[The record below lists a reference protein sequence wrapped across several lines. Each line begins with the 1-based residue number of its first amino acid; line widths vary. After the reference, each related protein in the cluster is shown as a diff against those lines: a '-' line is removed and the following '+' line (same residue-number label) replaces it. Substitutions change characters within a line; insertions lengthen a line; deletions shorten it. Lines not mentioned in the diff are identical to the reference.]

1 MAKISQLVIE
11 EIKSKISIVELVS
24 RYLTL
29 NKKGDRYWGL
39 CPFHD
44 EKTAS
49 FSVIPDKGFYH
60 CFGCG
65 KSGSL
70 FDFIMEMEHLNFPE
84 SVKYLGESVGIQ
96 LEQESEQEKQKRGEK
111 ETLIDLYNKIAA
123 SFHYILTQIPNSKMA
138 RDYLEDRKITSESIE
153 KFTIGYAPDDPSW
166 LYDFLSSKH
175 YSDSILQKSGLFSKN
190 GEFYP
195 LFRNRIMFPIKDW
208 RGDVVAFGGRDLSG
222 ISKAKYINTPETLLY
237 RKREIV
243 YGLYESLK
251 DIKESQSAILC
262 EGYFDVIAMH
272 QAGKPIAV
280 APLGTAFTAEQGR
293 LIRRYAPAI
302 STLFDSDQAGR
313 EATKKAL
320 IACESLGIDNSVIVL
335 QKAKD
340 PAEYLEKFGKDEL
353 IKECSNSKS
362 GFDYLVSSSIS
373 LYDNKKATGK
383 LQIFNELIPYLDAVE
398 SQIVQQSYLH
408 ELAQYLQLDEST
420 LMQEYI
426 HKGTQRPKL
435 EREANLHSQN
445 MKNNASKST
454 QYSQDVYALLT
465 LMNNRSL
472 FLTVRNKL
480 RIDDLIDE
488 EAISL
493 YTVLEDAIREGISDS
508 DELVLHMIEDESLKN
523 KVALSFQSKEFT
535 VNPEEV
541 ISELLNRITLRT
553 LEKSQKNLERLISL
567 ASKDSSVS
575 LDVSHL
581 LYEKKSIDER
591 IATLR
596 NATRG

>member
-11 EIKSKISIVELVS
+11 EIKSKISMVELVS

-29 NKKGDRYWGL
+29 QKKGDRYWGL

-44 EKTAS
+44 EKTPS
-49 FSVIPDKGFYH
+49 FSVLPDKGFFH

-70 FDFIMEMEHLNFPE
+70 FDFVMEMEHLNFPE
-84 SVKYLGESVGIQ
+84 SVRYLAESAGIQ
-96 LEQESEQEKQKRGEK
+96 IEQESESEKQKRSEK
-111 ETLIDLYNKIAA
+111 ETLTDLYNKIAN
-123 SFHYILTQIPNSKMA
+123 SFHYILTSSGIGDKA
-138 RDYLEDRKITSESIE
+138 RSYLKERSISAESVE
-153 KFTIGYAPDDPSW
+153 KFCIGYAPEDPSW
-166 LYDFLSSKH
+166 LYDFLKGKH
-175 YSDSILQKSGLFSKN
+175 YSDPLLLKSGLFSKN
-190 GEFYP
+190 GRFYP
-195 LFRNRIMFPIKDW
+195 LFRDRVMFPIRDW
-208 RGDVVAFGGRDLSG
+208 KGDVVAFGGRDLSG
-222 ISKAKYINTPETLLY
+222 SSKAKYINTPETILY

-251 DIKESQSAILC
+251 DIKQQQHAILC

-272 QAGKPIAV
+272 QAGMQIAV
-280 APLGTAFTAEQGR
+280 APLGTAFTHEQGK
-293 LIRRYAPAI
+293 LIRRYASTI
-302 STLFDSDQAGR
+302 STLFDSDSAGR

-320 IACESLGIDNSVIVL
+320 TVCESLGIENRVITL
-335 QKAKD
+335 SAAKD
-340 PAEYLEKFGKDEL
+340 PAEYMESFGREEL
-353 IKECSNSKS
+353 LKECSKGKS

-420 LMQEYI
+420 LMQEYR
-426 HKGTQRPKL
+426 HKGVQRPKL

-445 MKNNASKST
+445 MKDIALKST

-472 FLTVRNKL
+472 FLDVRNKL
-480 RIDDLIDE
+480 HIDDLVDE

-493 YTVLEDAIREGISDS
+493 YTVLEDATRNGIADS
-508 DELVLHMIEDESLKN
+508 DELVLQMIEDEALKN
-523 KVALSFQSKEFT
+523 KVAMSFQSKEFT
-535 VNPEEV
+535 VNPQEV
-541 ISELLNRITLRT
+541 IHELLNRITLRT
-553 LEKSQKNLERLISL
+553 LEKSQKNLERLIAL

-575 LDVSHL
+575 IDVSNL
-581 LYEKKSIDER
+581 LYEKKSVDEK
-591 IATLR
+591 ITALR
-596 NATRG
+596 NASH